1 MAMNE
6 DSQAK
11 LEEALNNQ
19 DFDLKDIKREDR
31 DEQKRD
37 TQEQELVNKP
47 YE

>member
-1 MAMNE
+1 MAVNE
-6 DSQAK
+6 DIQAK

-37 TQEQELVNKP
+37 TQE
-47 YE
+47 